1 MNSQS
6 FHKPARSAL
15 LPSSHDETDKK
26 AIKVAFRSNG
36 KSFSRLVIAISK
48 GCLNHLLQ
56 AERTPNGATTTS
68 CVLILPS
75 CAALF

>member
-26 AIKVAFRSNG
+26 AIKVAFRSNS
-36 KSFSRLVIAISK
+36 KSFSCLVIAISK
-48 GCLNHLLQ
+48 GCLNHLLH
-56 AERTPNGATTTS
+56 AERAPNGATTAS
-68 CVLILPS
+68 CALRLPS
-75 CAALF
+75 SAALF